1 MLMRHGALP
10 LPARNLWLLLACQA
24 ITTLGMMMLV
34 PIMPLYVATLTGLGP
49 LGAAGWSC
57 LALAAPAVGTLCLA
71 ARAGA
76 WCDRFGHRRMLLASL
91 AIFVASLLL
100 MACSTSVRGFML
112 GRLLQGASTLGVVLT
127 AFIGHEGGD
136 ASRGRSLGLQES
148 AIAAGSLA
156 GPVIGGIVLDHGSLG
171 TLLAASA
178 LLTGAIGVVLWS
190 RLTEPAAAAPD
201 DSADR
206 PARASRVLGCPQVRR
221 WMLAA
226 CLTQAAAFA
235 LVNVFAL
242 YVHARFAGQDSTAS
256 LTGSLHAIGWLATLL
271 AGPLWG
277 HLNDRGEPQ
286 RHFALAALGCAVS
299 IALLASVDQVW
310 LVALLRVIHGACYA
324 ALVQSVLL
332 ACARRMPA
340 TVHGR
345 MTGVSRRF
353 MVIGQLVGP
362 VLVMALSSSVAAVHL
377 LWLVA
382 VLFVA
387 SAWLVHAMPPAAA
400 GLRA

>member
-1 MLMRHGALP
+1 MLMRRRVLL

-49 LGAAGWSC
+49 LDAAGWSS

-91 AIFVASLLL
+91 ATFVASMLL
-100 MACSTSVRGFML
+100 MACSSSVQGFML

-127 AFIGHEGGD
+127 AFISHEGGD

-156 GPVIGGIVLDHGSLG
+156 GPVIGGVMLDHGSLG

-178 LLTGAIGVVLWS
+178 LLTGTIGVVLWS
-190 RLTEPAAAAPD
+190 RLAEPAAAAH
-201 DSADR
+201 ADR
-206 PARASRVLGCPQVRR
+206 CNERSHADRVLGCPQVRR
-221 WMLAA
+221 WLLAA
-226 CLTQAAAFA
+226 CLVQAAAFA
-235 LVNVFAL
+235 LVNLFAL
-242 YVHARFAGQDSTAS
+242 YVHARFAGDDSTAS
-256 LTGSLHAIGWLATLL
+256 LAGSLHALGWLATLL

-286 RHFALAALGCAVS
+286 RHFALAALGCALS
-299 IALLASVDQVW
+299 IALLASADQVW
-310 LVALLRVIHGACYA
+310 LVALLRVAHGACYA

-340 TVHGR
+340 AVHGR

-353 MVIGQLVGP
+353 MVVGQLVGP
-362 VLVMALSSSVAAVHL
+362 VLVLALLPGVAAVHL

-382 VLFVA
+382 ALFVA
-387 SAWLVHAMPPAAA
+387 AAWLIHAMPPAPA